1 MARDHDDATAHE
13 PVELARLADGTLP
26 AGRRAALES
35 RVAASPEFA
44 ERLAEQRRAI
54 GMLDAV
60 AAPAPDRLRQRIA
73 AERRRALP
81 AARRR
86 RVGFVAGI
94 GVAAAAA
101 ALSIAFLLPSGVP
114 GGTVIADAAE
124 LQAQPATNPPPAA
137 ASRATLDL
145 TAEGLPFPNYGA
157 RFDWKTQGWRQDTV
171 HGRSA
176 RTVFYTRNGKRV
188 GYTILSGSAISAPT
202 GARHRRVSGTT
213 IHSFDRDGR
222 TIVTWLRGG
231 RTCVMSAT
239 DVKRGTL
246 YSLAGWKAKGKL
258 PF

>member
-1 MARDHDDATAHE
+1 MAREHDDAIADE

-26 AGRRAALES
+26 AGRRAALEA
-35 RVAASPEFA
+35 RVAASPELG

-54 GMLDAV
+54 EMLDAV
-60 AAPAPDRLRQRIA
+60 AAPAPDRLRQRVA

-101 ALSIAFLLPSGVP
+101 ALSVVFLLPSSVP

-124 LQAQPATNPPPAA
+124 LQSQAAASPPPAV

-157 RFDWKTQGWRQDTV
+157 RFDWKAEGWRQDTV

-176 RTVFYTRNGKRV
+176 RTVFYTRDGKRI
-188 GYTILSGSAISAPT
+188 GYTILSGSAISAPS
-202 GARHRRVSGTT
+202 GSRHRRVSGTT
-213 IHSFDRDGR
+213 VYSFDKEGR

-239 DVKRGTL
+239 NVKRGTL